1 MTRVNKSKRLNAYKN
16 TTKFEYDK
24 FGNVTKTTINDT
36 PVEIKSYDEYGRVT
50 KTNKI
55 SEVTVEEYD
64 SFDQV
69 IKSTNQTTGLVTE
82 TEYDKNGNVT
92 KTSDNGGK

>member
-1 MTRVNKSKRLNAYKN
+1 MNTGVLQKS
-16 TTKFEYDK
+16 
-24 FGNVTKTTINDT
+24 
-36 PVEIKSYDEYGRVT
+36 
-50 KTNKI
+50 NKI

-92 KTSDNGGK
+92 KTSDNGGKVTTHEYDELTVRNQAQQIQYWQSFKQDI